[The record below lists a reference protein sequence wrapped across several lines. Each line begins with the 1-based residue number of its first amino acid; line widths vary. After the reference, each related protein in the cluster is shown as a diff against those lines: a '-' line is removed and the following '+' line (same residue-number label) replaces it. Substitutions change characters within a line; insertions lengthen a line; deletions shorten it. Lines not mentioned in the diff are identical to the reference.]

1 MKKIIALLLA
11 MIMVLALAACA
22 AKTEP
27 AQAETTA
34 ETTAPAETTETTET
48 AAPADGFKV
57 AISLAE
63 YNEWNKLYEAVIK
76 EKCDEWGWTY
86 EIFDSKQDASTQID
100 QVNSIIA
107 QGFNAMTIQAVDNAA
122 LAPVVGQAAD
132 NGIIVVDHYGFADE
146 LGISDKIYKVLF
158 GQKESGIMEAAEY
171 VKIGGESGKV
181 AIIAGLTGADNAQQ
195 RTAGFEE
202 ELAKYPDIEIVATQY
217 CDWDTQ
223 KAQAAAEDIIT
234 ANPDLKAFLVQDDGM
249 SKGVWNAIEAAG
261 KQDQIIIA
269 SQGFYEWSIPYLK
282 EGKFAFTITY
292 PAGFFARDAMNT
304 IKAVERA
311 CELVELLGCG
321 EVVDGVM
328 DVIAKDNIAC
338 REKIVLHTS
347 TAEGIIETA
356 EDMKCDLIVM
366 GSRGLTALKGL
377 IMGSV
382 TTGVLAR
389 TKCPVLLLRGKEAP
403 LTDALRVGIAVDGSK
418 YGMAAV
424 NHVLKGIDFFGKG
437 AQFYLINV
445 VNDYAGAVMPDMAGM
460 ALPAL
465 SESEVLELQKKE
477 FAETVDPLR
486 PLFEKAG
493 LKPTEVC
500 LVGNPS
506 DEIAAFAKKNKL
518 DLIVMGSHGYTRFKS
533 AVMGSTATHIA
544 AEGNVPLLII
554 RAADDEAAPK
564 A

>member
-1 MKKIIALLLA
+1 MKILLPIDGSEYSKNAIDFVASRTTVLGNNPTIELLNIQVPLPARASRLVGREALDRYYEEEA
-11 MIMVLALAACA
+11 DKVFTSARKVL
-22 AKTEP
+22 KRDNITVTE
-27 AQAETTA
+27 AYRIG
-34 ETTAPAETTETTET
+34 AP
-48 AAPADGFKV
+48 
-57 AISLAE
+57 
-63 YNEWNKLYEAVIK
+63 
-76 EKCDEWGWTY
+76 DEM
-86 EIFDSKQDASTQID
+86 
-100 QVNSIIA
+100 IA
-107 QGFNAMTIQAVDNAA
+107 QE
-122 LAPVVGQAAD
+122 AD
-132 NGIIVVDHYGFADE
+132 K
-146 LGISDKIYKVLF
+146 L
-158 GQKESGIMEAAEY
+158 
-171 VKIGGESGKV
+171 
-181 AIIAGLTGADNAQQ
+181 
-195 RTAGFEE
+195 
-202 ELAKYPDIEIVATQY
+202 
-217 CDWDTQ
+217 
-223 KAQAAAEDIIT
+223 
-234 ANPDLKAFLVQDDGM
+234 
-249 SKGVWNAIEAAG
+249 
-261 KQDQIIIA
+261 
-269 SQGFYEWSIPYLK
+269 
-282 EGKFAFTITY
+282 
-292 PAGFFARDAMNT
+292 PA
-304 IKAVERA
+304 
-311 CELVELLGCG
+311 
-321 EVVDGVM
+321 
-328 DVIAKDNIAC
+328 
-338 REKIVLHTS
+338 
-347 TAEGIIETA
+347 
-356 EDMKCDLIVM
+356 DLIVM

-424 NHVLKGIDFFGKG
+424 NHVLKAIDFFGKG

-533 AVMGSTATHIA
+533 AVMGSTAIHIA

-554 RAADDEAAPK
+554 RAADDESAPK

>member
-1 MKKIIALLLA
+1 MKILLPIDGSEYSKNAIDFVASRTTVLGNNPTIELLNIQVPLPARASRLVGREALDRYYEEEA
-11 MIMVLALAACA
+11 DKVFTSARKVLKRDNITVTEAYRIGAL
-22 AKTEP
+22 
-27 AQAETTA
+27 
-34 ETTAPAETTETTET
+34 
-48 AAPADGFKV
+48 
-57 AISLAE
+57 
-63 YNEWNKLYEAVIK
+63 
-76 EKCDEWGWTY
+76 DEM
-86 EIFDSKQDASTQID
+86 
-100 QVNSIIA
+100 IA
-107 QGFNAMTIQAVDNAA
+107 QE
-122 LAPVVGQAAD
+122 AD
-132 NGIIVVDHYGFADE
+132 K
-146 LGISDKIYKVLF
+146 L
-158 GQKESGIMEAAEY
+158 
-171 VKIGGESGKV
+171 
-181 AIIAGLTGADNAQQ
+181 
-195 RTAGFEE
+195 
-202 ELAKYPDIEIVATQY
+202 
-217 CDWDTQ
+217 
-223 KAQAAAEDIIT
+223 
-234 ANPDLKAFLVQDDGM
+234 
-249 SKGVWNAIEAAG
+249 
-261 KQDQIIIA
+261 
-269 SQGFYEWSIPYLK
+269 
-282 EGKFAFTITY
+282 
-292 PAGFFARDAMNT
+292 PA
-304 IKAVERA
+304 
-311 CELVELLGCG
+311 
-321 EVVDGVM
+321 
-328 DVIAKDNIAC
+328 
-338 REKIVLHTS
+338 
-347 TAEGIIETA
+347 
-356 EDMKCDLIVM
+356 DLIVM

-424 NHVLKGIDFFGKG
+424 NHVLKAIDFFGKG

-554 RAADDEAAPK
+554 RAADDESAPK

>member
-1 MKKIIALLLA
+1 MKILLPIDGSEYSKNAIDFVASRTTVLGNNPTIELLNIQVPLPARASRLVGREALDRYYEEEA
-11 MIMVLALAACA
+11 DKVFTSARKVL
-22 AKTEP
+22 KRDNITVTE
-27 AQAETTA
+27 AYRIG
-34 ETTAPAETTETTET
+34 AP
-48 AAPADGFKV
+48 
-57 AISLAE
+57 
-63 YNEWNKLYEAVIK
+63 
-76 EKCDEWGWTY
+76 DEM
-86 EIFDSKQDASTQID
+86 
-100 QVNSIIA
+100 IA
-107 QGFNAMTIQAVDNAA
+107 QE
-122 LAPVVGQAAD
+122 AD
-132 NGIIVVDHYGFADE
+132 K
-146 LGISDKIYKVLF
+146 L
-158 GQKESGIMEAAEY
+158 
-171 VKIGGESGKV
+171 
-181 AIIAGLTGADNAQQ
+181 
-195 RTAGFEE
+195 
-202 ELAKYPDIEIVATQY
+202 
-217 CDWDTQ
+217 
-223 KAQAAAEDIIT
+223 
-234 ANPDLKAFLVQDDGM
+234 
-249 SKGVWNAIEAAG
+249 
-261 KQDQIIIA
+261 
-269 SQGFYEWSIPYLK
+269 
-282 EGKFAFTITY
+282 
-292 PAGFFARDAMNT
+292 PA
-304 IKAVERA
+304 
-311 CELVELLGCG
+311 
-321 EVVDGVM
+321 
-328 DVIAKDNIAC
+328 
-338 REKIVLHTS
+338 
-347 TAEGIIETA
+347 
-356 EDMKCDLIVM
+356 DLIVM

-424 NHVLKGIDFFGKG
+424 NHVLKAIDFFGKG

-533 AVMGSTATHIA
+533 AVMGSTAPHIA

-554 RAADDEAAPK
+554 RAADDESAPK

>member
-1 MKKIIALLLA
+1 MKILLPIDGSEYSKNAIDFVASRTTVLGNNPTIELLNIQVPLPARASRLVGREALDRYYEEEA
-11 MIMVLALAACA
+11 DKVFTSARKVL
-22 AKTEP
+22 KRDNITVTE
-27 AQAETTA
+27 AYRIG
-34 ETTAPAETTETTET
+34 AP
-48 AAPADGFKV
+48 
-57 AISLAE
+57 
-63 YNEWNKLYEAVIK
+63 
-76 EKCDEWGWTY
+76 DEM
-86 EIFDSKQDASTQID
+86 
-100 QVNSIIA
+100 IA
-107 QGFNAMTIQAVDNAA
+107 QE
-122 LAPVVGQAAD
+122 AD
-132 NGIIVVDHYGFADE
+132 K
-146 LGISDKIYKVLF
+146 L
-158 GQKESGIMEAAEY
+158 
-171 VKIGGESGKV
+171 
-181 AIIAGLTGADNAQQ
+181 
-195 RTAGFEE
+195 
-202 ELAKYPDIEIVATQY
+202 
-217 CDWDTQ
+217 
-223 KAQAAAEDIIT
+223 
-234 ANPDLKAFLVQDDGM
+234 
-249 SKGVWNAIEAAG
+249 
-261 KQDQIIIA
+261 
-269 SQGFYEWSIPYLK
+269 
-282 EGKFAFTITY
+282 
-292 PAGFFARDAMNT
+292 PA
-304 IKAVERA
+304 
-311 CELVELLGCG
+311 
-321 EVVDGVM
+321 
-328 DVIAKDNIAC
+328 
-338 REKIVLHTS
+338 
-347 TAEGIIETA
+347 
-356 EDMKCDLIVM
+356 DLIVM

-424 NHVLKGIDFFGKG
+424 NHVLKAIDFFGKG

-544 AEGNVPLLII
+544 AEGNVPLLI
-554 RAADDEAAPK
+554 RAADDESAPK

>member
-1 MKKIIALLLA
+1 MKILLPIDGSEYSKNAIDFVASRTTVLGNNPTIELLNIQVPLPARASRLVGREALDRYY
-11 MIMVLALAACA
+11 
-22 AKTEP
+22 E
-27 AQAETTA
+27 E
-34 ETTAPAETTETTET
+34 E
-48 AAPADGFKV
+48 ADKV
-57 AISLAE
+57 FTSAR
-63 YNEWNKLYEAVIK
+63 
-76 EKCDEWGWTY
+76 
-86 EIFDSKQDASTQID
+86 
-100 QVNSIIA
+100 
-107 QGFNAMTIQAVDNAA
+107 
-122 LAPVVGQAAD
+122 
-132 NGIIVVDHYGFADE
+132 
-146 LGISDKIYKVLF
+146 KVL
-158 GQKESGIMEAAEY
+158 K
-171 VKIGGESGKV
+171 
-181 AIIAGLTGADNAQQ
+181 
-195 RTAGFEE
+195 R
-202 ELAKYPDIEIVATQY
+202 
-217 CDWDTQ
+217 
-223 KAQAAAEDIIT
+223 
-234 ANPDLKAFLVQDDGM
+234 
-249 SKGVWNAIEAAG
+249 
-261 KQDQIIIA
+261 
-269 SQGFYEWSIPYLK
+269 
-282 EGKFAFTITY
+282 
-292 PAGFFARDAMNT
+292 
-304 IKAVERA
+304 
-311 CELVELLGCG
+311 
-321 EVVDGVM
+321 
-328 DVIAKDNIAC
+328 DNITVTEA
-338 REKIVLHTS
+338 
-347 TAEGIIETA
+347 
-356 EDMKCDLIVM
+356 DLIVM

-486 PLFEKAG
+486 PPFAKAG

-554 RAADDEAAPK
+554 RAADDESAPK

>member
-1 MKKIIALLLA
+1 MKILLPIDGSEYSKNAIDFVASRTTVLGNNPTIELLNIQVPLPARASRLVGREALDRYYEEEA
-11 MIMVLALAACA
+11 DKVFTSARKVL
-22 AKTEP
+22 KRDNITVTE
-27 AQAETTA
+27 AYRIG
-34 ETTAPAETTETTET
+34 AP
-48 AAPADGFKV
+48 
-57 AISLAE
+57 
-63 YNEWNKLYEAVIK
+63 
-76 EKCDEWGWTY
+76 DEM
-86 EIFDSKQDASTQID
+86 
-100 QVNSIIA
+100 IA
-107 QGFNAMTIQAVDNAA
+107 QE
-122 LAPVVGQAAD
+122 AD
-132 NGIIVVDHYGFADE
+132 K
-146 LGISDKIYKVLF
+146 L
-158 GQKESGIMEAAEY
+158 
-171 VKIGGESGKV
+171 
-181 AIIAGLTGADNAQQ
+181 
-195 RTAGFEE
+195 
-202 ELAKYPDIEIVATQY
+202 
-217 CDWDTQ
+217 
-223 KAQAAAEDIIT
+223 
-234 ANPDLKAFLVQDDGM
+234 
-249 SKGVWNAIEAAG
+249 
-261 KQDQIIIA
+261 
-269 SQGFYEWSIPYLK
+269 
-282 EGKFAFTITY
+282 
-292 PAGFFARDAMNT
+292 PA
-304 IKAVERA
+304 
-311 CELVELLGCG
+311 
-321 EVVDGVM
+321 
-328 DVIAKDNIAC
+328 
-338 REKIVLHTS
+338 
-347 TAEGIIETA
+347 
-356 EDMKCDLIVM
+356 DLIVM

-424 NHVLKGIDFFGKG
+424 NHVLKAIDFFGKG
-437 AQFYLINV
+437 NV

-554 RAADDEAAPK
+554 RAADDESAPK

>member
-1 MKKIIALLLA
+1 MKILLPIDGSEYSKNAIDFVASRTTVLGNNPTIELLNIQVPLPARASRLVGREALDRYYEEEA
-11 MIMVLALAACA
+11 DKVFTSARKVL
-22 AKTEP
+22 KRDNITVTE
-27 AQAETTA
+27 AYRIG
-34 ETTAPAETTETTET
+34 AP
-48 AAPADGFKV
+48 
-57 AISLAE
+57 
-63 YNEWNKLYEAVIK
+63 
-76 EKCDEWGWTY
+76 DEM
-86 EIFDSKQDASTQID
+86 
-100 QVNSIIA
+100 IA
-107 QGFNAMTIQAVDNAA
+107 QE
-122 LAPVVGQAAD
+122 AD
-132 NGIIVVDHYGFADE
+132 K
-146 LGISDKIYKVLF
+146 L
-158 GQKESGIMEAAEY
+158 
-171 VKIGGESGKV
+171 
-181 AIIAGLTGADNAQQ
+181 
-195 RTAGFEE
+195 
-202 ELAKYPDIEIVATQY
+202 
-217 CDWDTQ
+217 
-223 KAQAAAEDIIT
+223 
-234 ANPDLKAFLVQDDGM
+234 
-249 SKGVWNAIEAAG
+249 
-261 KQDQIIIA
+261 
-269 SQGFYEWSIPYLK
+269 
-282 EGKFAFTITY
+282 
-292 PAGFFARDAMNT
+292 PA
-304 IKAVERA
+304 
-311 CELVELLGCG
+311 
-321 EVVDGVM
+321 
-328 DVIAKDNIAC
+328 
-338 REKIVLHTS
+338 
-347 TAEGIIETA
+347 
-356 EDMKCDLIVM
+356 DLIVM

-424 NHVLKGIDFFGKG
+424 NHVLKAIDFFGKG

-506 DEIAAFAKKNKL
+506 DEIAAFAKKNTL
-518 DLIVMGSHGYTRFKS
+518 DLSVMGSHGYTRFKS

-554 RAADDEAAPK
+554 RAADDESAPK

>member
-1 MKKIIALLLA
+1 MKILLPIDGSEYSKNASDFVASRTTVLGNNPTIELLNIQVPLPARASRLVGREALDRYYEEEA
-11 MIMVLALAACA
+11 DKVFTSARKVL
-22 AKTEP
+22 KRDNITVTE
-27 AQAETTA
+27 AYRIG
-34 ETTAPAETTETTET
+34 AP
-48 AAPADGFKV
+48 
-57 AISLAE
+57 
-63 YNEWNKLYEAVIK
+63 
-76 EKCDEWGWTY
+76 DEM
-86 EIFDSKQDASTQID
+86 
-100 QVNSIIA
+100 IA
-107 QGFNAMTIQAVDNAA
+107 QE
-122 LAPVVGQAAD
+122 AD
-132 NGIIVVDHYGFADE
+132 K
-146 LGISDKIYKVLF
+146 L
-158 GQKESGIMEAAEY
+158 
-171 VKIGGESGKV
+171 
-181 AIIAGLTGADNAQQ
+181 
-195 RTAGFEE
+195 
-202 ELAKYPDIEIVATQY
+202 
-217 CDWDTQ
+217 
-223 KAQAAAEDIIT
+223 
-234 ANPDLKAFLVQDDGM
+234 
-249 SKGVWNAIEAAG
+249 
-261 KQDQIIIA
+261 
-269 SQGFYEWSIPYLK
+269 
-282 EGKFAFTITY
+282 
-292 PAGFFARDAMNT
+292 PA
-304 IKAVERA
+304 
-311 CELVELLGCG
+311 
-321 EVVDGVM
+321 
-328 DVIAKDNIAC
+328 
-338 REKIVLHTS
+338 
-347 TAEGIIETA
+347 
-356 EDMKCDLIVM
+356 DLIVM

-424 NHVLKGIDFFGKG
+424 NHVLKAIDFFGKG

-554 RAADDEAAPK
+554 RAADDESAPK

>member
-1 MKKIIALLLA
+1 MKILLPIDGSEYSKNA
-11 MIMVLALAACA
+11 IDFVASRTMVLGNNPTIELLNIQVPLPARASRLVGREALDRYYEEEADKVFTSAR
-22 AKTEP
+22 KVLKRDNITVTE
-27 AQAETTA
+27 AYRIG
-34 ETTAPAETTETTET
+34 AP
-48 AAPADGFKV
+48 
-57 AISLAE
+57 
-63 YNEWNKLYEAVIK
+63 
-76 EKCDEWGWTY
+76 DEM
-86 EIFDSKQDASTQID
+86 
-100 QVNSIIA
+100 IA
-107 QGFNAMTIQAVDNAA
+107 QE
-122 LAPVVGQAAD
+122 AD
-132 NGIIVVDHYGFADE
+132 K
-146 LGISDKIYKVLF
+146 L
-158 GQKESGIMEAAEY
+158 
-171 VKIGGESGKV
+171 
-181 AIIAGLTGADNAQQ
+181 
-195 RTAGFEE
+195 
-202 ELAKYPDIEIVATQY
+202 
-217 CDWDTQ
+217 
-223 KAQAAAEDIIT
+223 
-234 ANPDLKAFLVQDDGM
+234 
-249 SKGVWNAIEAAG
+249 
-261 KQDQIIIA
+261 
-269 SQGFYEWSIPYLK
+269 
-282 EGKFAFTITY
+282 
-292 PAGFFARDAMNT
+292 PA
-304 IKAVERA
+304 
-311 CELVELLGCG
+311 
-321 EVVDGVM
+321 
-328 DVIAKDNIAC
+328 
-338 REKIVLHTS
+338 
-347 TAEGIIETA
+347 
-356 EDMKCDLIVM
+356 DLIVM

-424 NHVLKGIDFFGKG
+424 NHVLKAIDFFGKG

-554 RAADDEAAPK
+554 RAADDESAPK

>member
-1 MKKIIALLLA
+1 MKILLPIDGSEYSKNAIDFVASRTTVLGNNPTIELLNIQVPLPARASRLVGREALDRYYEEEA
-11 MIMVLALAACA
+11 DKVFTSARKVL
-22 AKTEP
+22 KRDNITVTE
-27 AQAETTA
+27 AYRIG
-34 ETTAPAETTETTET
+34 AP
-48 AAPADGFKV
+48 
-57 AISLAE
+57 
-63 YNEWNKLYEAVIK
+63 
-76 EKCDEWGWTY
+76 DEM
-86 EIFDSKQDASTQID
+86 
-100 QVNSIIA
+100 IA
-107 QGFNAMTIQAVDNAA
+107 QE
-122 LAPVVGQAAD
+122 AD
-132 NGIIVVDHYGFADE
+132 K
-146 LGISDKIYKVLF
+146 L
-158 GQKESGIMEAAEY
+158 
-171 VKIGGESGKV
+171 
-181 AIIAGLTGADNAQQ
+181 
-195 RTAGFEE
+195 
-202 ELAKYPDIEIVATQY
+202 
-217 CDWDTQ
+217 
-223 KAQAAAEDIIT
+223 
-234 ANPDLKAFLVQDDGM
+234 
-249 SKGVWNAIEAAG
+249 
-261 KQDQIIIA
+261 
-269 SQGFYEWSIPYLK
+269 
-282 EGKFAFTITY
+282 
-292 PAGFFARDAMNT
+292 PA
-304 IKAVERA
+304 
-311 CELVELLGCG
+311 
-321 EVVDGVM
+321 
-328 DVIAKDNIAC
+328 
-338 REKIVLHTS
+338 
-347 TAEGIIETA
+347 
-356 EDMKCDLIVM
+356 DLIVM

-424 NHVLKGIDFFGKG
+424 NHVLKRIDFFGKG

-554 RAADDEAAPK
+554 RAADDESAPK

>member
-1 MKKIIALLLA
+1 MKILLPIDGSEYSKNAIDFVASRTTVLGNNPTIELLNIQVPLPARASRLVGREALDRYYEEEA
-11 MIMVLALAACA
+11 DKVFTSARKVL
-22 AKTEP
+22 KRDNITVTE
-27 AQAETTA
+27 AYRIG
-34 ETTAPAETTETTET
+34 AP
-48 AAPADGFKV
+48 
-57 AISLAE
+57 
-63 YNEWNKLYEAVIK
+63 
-76 EKCDEWGWTY
+76 DEM
-86 EIFDSKQDASTQID
+86 
-100 QVNSIIA
+100 IA
-107 QGFNAMTIQAVDNAA
+107 QE
-122 LAPVVGQAAD
+122 AD
-132 NGIIVVDHYGFADE
+132 K
-146 LGISDKIYKVLF
+146 L
-158 GQKESGIMEAAEY
+158 
-171 VKIGGESGKV
+171 
-181 AIIAGLTGADNAQQ
+181 
-195 RTAGFEE
+195 
-202 ELAKYPDIEIVATQY
+202 
-217 CDWDTQ
+217 
-223 KAQAAAEDIIT
+223 
-234 ANPDLKAFLVQDDGM
+234 
-249 SKGVWNAIEAAG
+249 
-261 KQDQIIIA
+261 
-269 SQGFYEWSIPYLK
+269 
-282 EGKFAFTITY
+282 
-292 PAGFFARDAMNT
+292 PA
-304 IKAVERA
+304 
-311 CELVELLGCG
+311 
-321 EVVDGVM
+321 
-328 DVIAKDNIAC
+328 
-338 REKIVLHTS
+338 
-347 TAEGIIETA
+347 
-356 EDMKCDLIVM
+356 DLIVM

-424 NHVLKGIDFFGKG
+424 NHVLKAIDFFGKC

-554 RAADDEAAPK
+554 RAADDESAPK

>member
-1 MKKIIALLLA
+1 MKILLPIDGSEYSKNAIDFVASRTTVLGNNPTIELLNIQVPLPARASRLVGREALDRYYEEEA
-11 MIMVLALAACA
+11 DKVFTSARKVL
-22 AKTEP
+22 KRDNMTVTE
-27 AQAETTA
+27 AYRIG
-34 ETTAPAETTETTET
+34 AP
-48 AAPADGFKV
+48 
-57 AISLAE
+57 
-63 YNEWNKLYEAVIK
+63 
-76 EKCDEWGWTY
+76 DEM
-86 EIFDSKQDASTQID
+86 
-100 QVNSIIA
+100 IA
-107 QGFNAMTIQAVDNAA
+107 QE
-122 LAPVVGQAAD
+122 AD
-132 NGIIVVDHYGFADE
+132 K
-146 LGISDKIYKVLF
+146 L
-158 GQKESGIMEAAEY
+158 
-171 VKIGGESGKV
+171 
-181 AIIAGLTGADNAQQ
+181 
-195 RTAGFEE
+195 
-202 ELAKYPDIEIVATQY
+202 
-217 CDWDTQ
+217 
-223 KAQAAAEDIIT
+223 
-234 ANPDLKAFLVQDDGM
+234 
-249 SKGVWNAIEAAG
+249 
-261 KQDQIIIA
+261 
-269 SQGFYEWSIPYLK
+269 
-282 EGKFAFTITY
+282 
-292 PAGFFARDAMNT
+292 PA
-304 IKAVERA
+304 
-311 CELVELLGCG
+311 
-321 EVVDGVM
+321 
-328 DVIAKDNIAC
+328 
-338 REKIVLHTS
+338 
-347 TAEGIIETA
+347 
-356 EDMKCDLIVM
+356 DLIVM

-445 VNDYAGAVMPDMAGM
+445 VNDY
-460 ALPAL
+460 
-465 SESEVLELQKKE
+465 ESEVLELQKKE

-554 RAADDEAAPK
+554 RAADDESAPK